1 MTYVRMNYFEYISK
15 EAGDELEAQYIKNA
29 PINFPDATAL
39 VFLRT
44 GPTTAS
50 LTSIYP
56 DKDTF
61 EKAAA
66 QRKKGIAS
74 VADKIKNVR
83 LEEGEGVDKIN
94 SVSRSYLSQSILKK
108 FM

>member
-1 MTYVRMNYFEYISK
+1 MSYVRMNYFEYISK
-15 EAGDELEAQYIKNA
+15 DAGDELEAHYIKNA
-29 PINFPDATAL
+29 PKNFPDATAL

-56 DKDTF
+56 NKDAF

-66 QRKKGIAS
+66 QRKKGIAD

-83 LEEGEGVDKIN
+83 LEEGEA
-94 SVSRSYLSQSILKK
+94 SLALMR
-108 FM
+108 

>member
-1 MTYVRMNYFEYISK
+1 MSYVRMNYFEYISE
-15 EAGDELEAQYIKNA
+15 EAGDELEAHYIKNA
-29 PINFPDATAL
+29 PKNFPDATAL

-44 GPTTAS
+44 SPTTAS

-56 DKDTF
+56 NKVTF

-66 QRKKGIAS
+66 QRKKGIAG

-83 LEEGEGVDKIN
+83 LEEGEA
-94 SVSRSYLSQSILKK
+94 SLALMR
-108 FM
+108 

>member
-1 MTYVRMNYFEYISK
+1 MSYVRMNYFEYISE
-15 EAGDELEAQYIKNA
+15 EAGDELEAHYIKNA
-29 PINFPDATAL
+29 PKNFPDATAL

-44 GPTTAS
+44 SPTTAS

-56 DKDTF
+56 NKDTF

-66 QRKKGIAS
+66 QRKKGIAG

-83 LEEGEGVDKIN
+83 LEEGEA
-94 SVSRSYLSQSILKK
+94 SLALMR
-108 FM
+108 

>member
-1 MTYVRMNYFEYISK
+1 MSYVRMNYFEYISK
-15 EAGDELEAQYIKNA
+15 DAGDELEAHYIKNA
-29 PINFPDATAL
+29 PKNFPDATAL

-56 DKDTF
+56 NKDAF

-66 QRKKGIAS
+66 QRKKSIAG
-74 VADKIKNVR
+74 VASKIKNVR
-83 LEEGEGVDKIN
+83 LEEGEASLALI
-94 SVSRSYLSQSILKK
+94 R
-108 FM
+108 

>member
-1 MTYVRMNYFEYISK
+1 MNYFEYISE
-15 EAGDELEAQYIKNA
+15 EAGDELEAHYIKNA
-29 PINFPDATAL
+29 PKNFPDATAL

-44 GPTTAS
+44 SPTTAS

-56 DKDTF
+56 NKDTF

-66 QRKKGIAS
+66 QRKKGIAG

-83 LEEGEGVDKIN
+83 LEEGEA
-94 SVSRSYLSQSILKK
+94 SLALMR
-108 FM
+108 

>member
-1 MTYVRMNYFEYISK
+1 MDKV
-15 EAGDELEAQYIKNA
+15 QYIKNA
-29 PINFPDATAL
+29 PVNFPDATAL

-83 LEEGEGVDKIN
+83 LEEGEASLALI
-94 SVSRSYLSQSILKK
+94 R
-108 FM
+108 

>member
-29 PINFPDATAL
+29 PVNFPDATAL

-44 GPTTAS
+44 SPKTSS

-66 QRKKGIAS
+66 QRTKSIAG
-74 VADKIKNVR
+74 VASKIKNVR
-83 LEEGEGVDKIN
+83 LEEGEASLALI
-94 SVSRSYLSQSILKK
+94 R
-108 FM
+108 

>member
-1 MTYVRMNYFEYISK
+1 MSYVRMNYFEYISE
-15 EAGDELEAQYIKNA
+15 EAGDELEAHYIKNA
-29 PINFPDATAL
+29 PKNFPDATAL

-56 DKDTF
+56 DKDIF

-83 LEEGEGVDKIN
+83 FEEGEA
-94 SVSRSYLSQSILKK
+94 SLALMR
-108 FM
+108 

>member
-1 MTYVRMNYFEYISK
+1 MSYVRMNYFEYISE
-15 EAGDELEAQYIKNA
+15 EAGDELEAHYIKNA
-29 PINFPDATAL
+29 PKNFPDATAL

-66 QRKKGIAS
+66 QRKKGIAN
-74 VADKIKNVR
+74 VADKLQTGR
-83 LEEGEGVDKIN
+83 LEEGEA
-94 SVSRSYLSQSILKK
+94 SLALMR
-108 FM
+108 

>member
-1 MTYVRMNYFEYISK
+1 MSYVRMNYFEYISK
-15 EAGDELEAQYIKNA
+15 DAGDELEAHYIKNA
-29 PINFPDATAL
+29 PKNFPDATAL

-44 GPTTAS
+44 SPTTAS

-56 DKDTF
+56 NKDTF

-66 QRKKGIAS
+66 QRKKGIAG

-83 LEEGEGVDKIN
+83 LEEGEA
-94 SVSRSYLSQSILKK
+94 SLALMR
-108 FM
+108 

>member
-1 MTYVRMNYFEYISK
+1 MSYVRMNYFEYISK
-15 EAGDELEAQYIKNA
+15 DAGDELEAHYIKNA
-29 PINFPDATAL
+29 PKNFPDATAL

-56 DKDTF
+56 NKNAF

-66 QRKKGIAS
+66 QRKKGIAG

-83 LEEGEGVDKIN
+83 SEEGEA
-94 SVSRSYLSQSILKK
+94 SLALMR
-108 FM
+108 

>member
-1 MTYVRMNYFEYISK
+1 MSYVRMNYFKYISK
-15 EAGDELEAQYIKNA
+15 DAGDELEAHYIKNA
-29 PINFPDATAL
+29 PKNFPDATAL

-56 DKDTF
+56 NKDAF

-66 QRKKGIAS
+66 QRKKGIAG

-83 LEEGEGVDKIN
+83 LEEGEA
-94 SVSRSYLSQSILKK
+94 SLALLR
-108 FM
+108 

>member
-1 MTYVRMNYFEYISK
+1 MSYVRMNYFEYISK
-15 EAGDELEAQYIKNA
+15 EAGDELEAHYIKNA
-29 PINFPDATAL
+29 PKNFPDATAL

-56 DKDTF
+56 NKDAF

-66 QRKKGIAS
+66 QRKKGIAG

-83 LEEGEGVDKIN
+83 LEEGEA
-94 SVSRSYLSQSILKK
+94 SLALLR
-108 FM
+108 

>member
-44 GPTTAS
+44 SPTTVLKRPTPRSAIIWF
-50 LTSIYP
+50 TSGS
-56 DKDTF
+56 D
-61 EKAAA
+61 
-66 QRKKGIAS
+66 
-74 VADKIKNVR
+74 
-83 LEEGEGVDKIN
+83 
-94 SVSRSYLSQSILKK
+94 
-108 FM
+108 

>member
-1 MTYVRMNYFEYISK
+1 MSYVRMNYFEYISE
-15 EAGDELEAQYIKNA
+15 EAGDQLEAHYIKNA
-29 PINFPDATAL
+29 PKNFPDATAL
-39 VFLRT
+39 IFLRT
-44 GPTTAS
+44 SPTTAS

-56 DKDTF
+56 NKDTF

-83 LEEGEGVDKIN
+83 LEEGEA
-94 SVSRSYLSQSILKK
+94 SLALLR
-108 FM
+108 

>member
-1 MTYVRMNYFEYISK
+1 MSYVRMNYFEYISE
-15 EAGDELEAQYIKNA
+15 EAADELEAHYIKNA
-29 PINFPDATAL
+29 PKNFPDATAL

-56 DKDTF
+56 NKDAF

-66 QRKKGIAS
+66 QRKKGIAG

-83 LEEGEGVDKIN
+83 LEEGEA
-94 SVSRSYLSQSILKK
+94 SLALMR
-108 FM
+108 

>member
-1 MTYVRMNYFEYISK
+1 MSYVRMNYFEYISE
-15 EAGDELEAQYIKNA
+15 EAGDELEAHYIKNA
-29 PINFPDATAL
+29 PKNFPDATAL

-44 GPTTAS
+44 SPTTAS

-56 DKDTF
+56 NKDSF

-66 QRKKGIAS
+66 QRKKGIAG

-83 LEEGEGVDKIN
+83 LEEGEA
-94 SVSRSYLSQSILKK
+94 SLALMR
-108 FM
+108 

>member
-1 MTYVRMNYFEYISK
+1 MSYVRMNYFEYISK
-15 EAGDELEAQYIKNA
+15 DAGDELEAHYIKNA
-29 PINFPDATAL
+29 PKNFPDATAL

-56 DKDTF
+56 NKAAF

-66 QRKKGIAS
+66 QRKKGIAG

-83 LEEGEGVDKIN
+83 SEEGEA
-94 SVSRSYLSQSILKK
+94 SLALMR
-108 FM
+108 

>member
-1 MTYVRMNYFEYISK
+1 MSYVRMNYFEYISE
-15 EAGDELEAQYIKNA
+15 EAGDELEAHYIKNA
-29 PINFPDATAL
+29 PVNFPDATAL

-44 GPTTAS
+44 GPMTAS

-74 VADKIKNVR
+74 VADKIKDVR
-83 LEEGEGVDKIN
+83 LEEGEASLALI
-94 SVSRSYLSQSILKK
+94 R
-108 FM
+108 

>member
-29 PINFPDATAL
+29 PVNFPDATAL

-44 GPTTAS
+44 GPSTAS

-61 EKAAA
+61 KKKKSSCTAEKS
-66 QRKKGIAS
+66 IAG
-74 VADKIKNVR
+74 VASKIKNVR
-83 LEEGEGVDKIN
+83 LEEGEA
-94 SVSRSYLSQSILKK
+94 S
-108 FM
+108 

>member
-1 MTYVRMNYFEYISK
+1 MAYVRMNYFEYISK
-15 EAGDELEAQYIKNA
+15 DAGDELEAHYIKNA
-29 PINFPDATAL
+29 PKNFPDATAL

-56 DKDTF
+56 NKDAF

-66 QRKKGIAS
+66 QRKKGIAG

-83 LEEGEGVDKIN
+83 LEEGEASLALI
-94 SVSRSYLSQSILKK
+94 R
-108 FM
+108 

>member
-1 MTYVRMNYFEYISK
+1 MSYVRMNYFEYISE
-15 EAGDELEAQYIKNA
+15 EAGDELEAHYIKNA
-29 PINFPDATAL
+29 PKNFPDATAL

-44 GPTTAS
+44 SPTTAS

-56 DKDTF
+56 NKDTF

-66 QRKKGIAS
+66 QRKKGIAG

-83 LEEGEGVDKIN
+83 SEEGEA
-94 SVSRSYLSQSILKK
+94 SLALMR
-108 FM
+108 

>member
-1 MTYVRMNYFEYISK
+1 MSYVRMNYFEYISK
-15 EAGDELEAQYIKNA
+15 EAGDELEAHYIKNA
-29 PINFPDATAL
+29 AKNVADAAAL

-74 VADKIKNVR
+74 VADKIKTVR
-83 LEEGEGVDKIN
+83 LEEGEASLALI
-94 SVSRSYLSQSILKK
+94 R
-108 FM
+108 

>member
-1 MTYVRMNYFEYISK
+1 MNYFEYISE
-15 EAGDELEAQYIKNA
+15 EAGDELEAHYIKNA
-29 PINFPDATAL
+29 PKNFPDATAL

-44 GPTTAS
+44 SPTTAS

-56 DKDTF
+56 NKDTF
-61 EKAAA
+61 EEAAG

-83 LEEGEGVDKIN
+83 LEEGEA
-94 SVSRSYLSQSILKK
+94 SLALLR
-108 FM
+108 

>member
-1 MTYVRMNYFEYISK
+1 MSYVRMNYFEYISK
-15 EAGDELEAQYIKNA
+15 DAGDELEAHYIKNA
-29 PINFPDATAL
+29 PKNFPDATAL

-56 DKDTF
+56 NKDTF
-61 EKAAA
+61 EKSAA
-66 QRKKGIAS
+66 QRKKGIAG

-83 LEEGEGVDKIN
+83 LEEGEA
-94 SVSRSYLSQSILKK
+94 SLALMR
-108 FM
+108 

>member
-1 MTYVRMNYFEYISK
+1 MSYVRMNYFEYISK
-15 EAGDELEAQYIKNA
+15 DAGDELEAHYIKTA
-29 PINFPDATAL
+29 PKNFPDATAL

-56 DKDTF
+56 NKDAF
-61 EKAAA
+61 EKAAS
-66 QRKKGIAS
+66 QRKKGIAG

-83 LEEGEGVDKIN
+83 LEEGEA
-94 SVSRSYLSQSILKK
+94 SLALMR
-108 FM
+108 